1 MSNLALKHK
10 ISFLNIYTTS
20 TLNDNEKMKRI
31 TIQMMK
37 VKKINN
43 GKYNQM

>member
-10 ISFLNIYTTS
+10 TSFLNIYTTS
-20 TLNDNEKMKRI
+20 TISDNEKMKRI

-43 GKYNQM
+43 GRNNQM